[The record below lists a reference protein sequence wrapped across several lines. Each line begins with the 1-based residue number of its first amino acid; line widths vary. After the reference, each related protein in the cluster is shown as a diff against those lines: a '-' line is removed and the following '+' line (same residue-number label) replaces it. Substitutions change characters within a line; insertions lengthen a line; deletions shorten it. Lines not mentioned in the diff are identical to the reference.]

1 MNRPKTNEFS
11 FFKGGAVMSFQKI
24 LVIGCPGSGKSS
36 FARAL
41 HAATG
46 LPLYHL
52 DMLYWNADKTT
63 VSSEI
68 FDERLGRILEKDQW
82 IIDGNFS
89 RTMEKRLQFCDTV
102 FFLDLPAEVC
112 LEGVCARRGKPRSD
126 LPWIETE
133 EDSAFMEYI
142 KAFSAERRPEILS
155 LLEKYPQVNSIVFR
169 SREEADDYLAAYGG

>member
-1 MNRPKTNEFS
+1 
-11 FFKGGAVMSFQKI
+11 MSFQKI

-41 HAATG
+41 YAATG

-102 FFLDLPAEVC
+102 FFLDLSTEVC
-112 LEGVCARRGKPRSD
+112 LESVCERRGKPRPD
-126 LPWIETE
+126 MPWVETG
-133 EDSAFMEYI
+133 EDTEFMSYI
-142 KAFSAERRPEILS
+142 REFSEKQRPEILER
-155 LLEKYPQVNSIVFR
+155 LVKFPHVKQIVFH
-169 SREEADDYLAAYGG
+169 SREEVNAYLKKLQKKDPLV